1 MRTDSQ
7 PTPRALFRIF
17 ATAEMVT
24 WALLII
30 ALILRGTGVTNIVP
44 IAGGIH
50 GFVFLSYCVVTVFT
64 WVNQKWKA
72 PVGIA
77 GLLLSVIP
85 FATVPFELYLDRR
98 GLLTGGWRLAPGPG
112 SETPNGFIEKVQA
125 WVLAK
130 PVLAAVLLLA
140 FVTALFIVLLLAG
153 PPIPKS

>member
-1 MRTDSQ
+1 
-7 PTPRALFRIF
+7 
-17 ATAEMVT
+17 MVT
-24 WALLII
+24 WALLIT
-30 ALILRGTGVTNIVP
+30 ALILRGTGVANIVP

-98 GLLTGGWRLAPGPG
+98 GLLTGGWRLAPGPR
-112 SETPNGFIEKVQA
+112 SETPNGFIEKAQA

-130 PVLAAVLLLA
+130 PVLAAVLLLG
-140 FVTALFIVLLLAG
+140 FVIVLFVALLLAG
-153 PPIPKS
+153 PPVPKS